1 MKKTIILLLSIIM
14 TGCHGQNVTTAYQ
27 MKITEVDTKKE
38 SNNKYEPTLTLND
51 DKNMIEIKQ
60 KDYNLYT
67 RSTHCQFEILVD
79 DVPPFVGFWGKATE
93 RGTGFNGAIPVNS
106 CLLKSGTHSIT
117 VKVYPRFGKTKLE
130 YMSYF
135 SIDAYYRKTATVDEE
150 FEVQLYR
157 LETPTTGINNGNGL
171 EGFPYFEMK
180 SEIVADLP
188 FEIVGWKNSVNLKE
202 EQEDGHD
209 LKKELQKTYQNLWD
223 IINKKDTASL
233 LKIINERENLLAE
246 AFYFSANEKEEA
258 IQDLLSIVK
267 DDTYELAPFPKEAKM
282 YFYGYGKM
290 VTLLDLGREGVIR
303 FVNKKDPKETISLEF
318 RFHRKKINEELKV
331 I

>member
-1 MKKTIILLLSIIM
+1 M
-14 TGCHGQNVTTAYQ
+14 TGCQGQNTTTAYQ

-67 RSTHCQFEILVD
+67 GSANCQFEILVD

-93 RGTGFNGAIPVNS
+93 RGTGFAGAIPINS
-106 CLLKSGTHSIT
+106 CLLKSGTHSIS
-117 VKVYPRFGKTKLE
+117 VKIYPRYGKTRLE
-130 YMSYF
+130 YMSGFYF
-135 SIDAYYRKTATVDEE
+135 DAYYRKVHTLDEE
-150 FEVQLYR
+150 CEVQLYR
-157 LETPTTGINNGNGL
+157 LETPTKSGGATGL

-180 SEIVADLP
+180 SELVVDLP
-188 FEIVGWKNSVNLKE
+188 FEIEGWKNSVNLKE

>member
-1 MKKTIILLLSIIM
+1 MKKTILSLLSIM
-14 TGCHGQNVTTAYQ
+14 MLSCQGQTNTAYQ
-27 MKITEVDTKKE
+27 MKISEAENIKN
-38 SNNKYEPTLTLND
+38 NNKNNGAIFSPND

-67 RSTHCQFEILVD
+67 GSSNCQFEILVD

-93 RGTGFNGAIPVNS
+93 KGTGFAGAIPINS

-117 VKVYPRFGKTKLE
+117 VKIYPRYGKSQLE
-130 YMSYF
+130 YMSAFYF
-135 SIDAYYRKTATVDEE
+135 DAYYRKVHTLDEE

-157 LETPTTGINNGNGL
+157 LESPTKSGGATGL
-171 EGFPYFEMK
+171 QGFPYFEMK

-188 FEIVGWKNSVNLKE
+188 FEIEGWRNSVNLKE
-202 EQEDGHD
+202 EQENGHD
-209 LKKELQKTYQNLWD
+209 LKKDLQKAYQNLWD

-233 LKIINERENLLAE
+233 LKIISERENLLAV
-246 AFYFSANEKEEA
+246 AFYFSAKEKEEA
-258 IQDLLSIVK
+258 IQDLLSIIK
-267 DDTYELAPFPKEAKM
+267 DDTYELAPFSQEAKM

-290 VTLLDLGREGVIR
+290 VTLLDLEREGVIR

-318 RFHRKKINEELKV
+318 RFHRKKTNEELKV